1 MRIQLLAR
9 STQLSFAMSK
19 CAVAL
24 LCCAFLIEP
33 LFAQEVDWAYYG
45 NDVSNS
51 RFQNIDQINSSNIS
65 QLKPA
70 WTFHTGVSP
79 NLGMEM
85 TPLVVDGVMYITAGD
100 DEVFALNPT
109 TGKQLWKY
117 TPTDM
122 PPLSTIA
129 FPVNNRGVA
138 YGQGLIFDARI
149 DAKLVALNAKT
160 GAVAWEATV
169 DLPSNEA
176 GMTLAPQYIVTNG
189 GKQPEVL
196 VGIYGDWGARGHLD
210 AYDAATGKLLWRFW
224 TTEPNTWAGDSYL
237 HGGGAIFATPSFDPA
252 LNMVYFGTGNATGTA
267 NGISIFLGDSR
278 AGANLYTNCAV
289 ALDATTGELQWFFQT
304 THHDLWDSDLGQPTV
319 LFNWNG
325 TTPAIA
331 FTPKSGWTWILDRA
345 SGESLFPYQEVA
357 VSTAADAALQK
368 AWPTQPISSI
378 DSLAEHVVEPD
389 SLPAGI
395 AAAPAYATPGAT
407 VMARQP
413 GNTGAVNWPP
423 AAFSPRTNFL
433 YSHAYYEPD
442 AWGVS
447 NNLNTPTCEA
457 KGTYEAYCGVIGGL
471 GGLPLA
477 AGAGLP
483 GVNHGVY
490 GAINTVTGK
499 TAWTIPILT
508 STPHSGMSVAGDL
521 VFFGD
526 SSGLFYAASAKTGEI
541 LWVYDASI
549 EANTGGGDAS
559 PAIYEVGGVEYVVY
573 PFGGNPATISTLGDA
588 VIAFALPSAVSAAAK
603 KPGVAAAAKAH
614 VR

>member
-1 MRIQLLAR
+1 MRNQLPVR
-9 STQLSFAMSK
+9 STQFSFPMWK
-19 CAVAL
+19 CAIAL
-24 LCCAFLIEP
+24 LCCAFCIEP

-51 RFQNIDQINSSNIS
+51 RFQDIDQINPSNIS

-70 WTFHTGVSP
+70 WTFHTGANP

-85 TPLVVDGVMYITAGD
+85 TPIVVDGMMYITASD

-109 TGKQLWKY
+109 TGAQVWKY

-122 PPLSTIA
+122 PPLPTLGTI
-129 FPVNNRGVA
+129 NNRGVA

-149 DAKLVALNAKT
+149 DAKLVALNSHT
-160 GAVAWEATV
+160 GKVVWETAV

-176 GMTLAPQYIVTNG
+176 GMSLAPQYIVANG

-196 VGIYGDWGARGHLD
+196 VGVIYADGGVRGHLD
-210 AYDAATGKLLWRFW
+210 AYNPATGKLLWRFW
-224 TTEPNTWAGDSYL
+224 TTEPNSWAGDTYL
-237 HGGGAIFATPSFDPA
+237 HGGASIWATPTFDPT
-252 LNMVYFGTGNATGTA
+252 LNMVYVGTGNAAGS
-267 NGISIFLGDSR
+267 GIGPSDFLGGNR
-278 AGANLYTNCAV
+278 AGANLYTDCAV

-304 THHDLWDSDLGQPTV
+304 THHDLWDDDLGQPTV

-325 TTPAIA
+325 VPAIA
-331 FTPKSGWTWILDRA
+331 FTPKSGYTWILDRA

-357 VSTAADAALQK
+357 IPPTPANAAFQHP
-368 AWPTQPISSI
+368 WPTQPVSSI
-378 DSLAEHVVEPD
+378 DSLVEHIAEPGSV
-389 SLPAGI
+389 PAGI
-395 AAAPAYATPGAT
+395 AAAPQYSTPAPT
-407 VMARQP
+407 VMVFQP
-413 GNTGAVNWPP
+413 GYTGGVDWPP
-423 AAFSPRTNFL
+423 AAYSPRTNFL
-433 YSHAYYEPD
+433 YSHAYYEPV
-442 AWGVS
+442 AWGVT
-447 NNLNTPTCEA
+447 NNVNTPACQA
-457 KGTYEAYCGVIGGL
+457 KGVGATYCGISDGTGL
-471 GGLPLA
+471 T

-483 GVNHGVY
+483 GVNHGVF

-508 STPHSGMSVAGDL
+508 STPYSGMAVAGDL

-541 LWVYDASI
+541 LWTYDASI
-549 EANTGGGDAS
+549 DSSTGGADAS

-588 VIAFALPSAVSAAAK
+588 VIAFALPAS
-603 KPGVAAAAKAH
+603 VAAAEKSAAGKAR
-614 VR
+614 VK